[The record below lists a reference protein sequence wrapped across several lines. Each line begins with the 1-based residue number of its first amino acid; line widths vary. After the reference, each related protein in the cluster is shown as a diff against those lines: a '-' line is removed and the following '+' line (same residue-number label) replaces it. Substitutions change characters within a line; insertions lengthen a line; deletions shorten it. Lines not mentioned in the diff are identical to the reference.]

1 MLLFVMPK
9 FWLNALRTC
18 ALPLLAE
25 LSISYV
31 NGVYHPRY
39 AHIRTVYWV
48 TASFLVSPQ
57 NLRIWNK
64 IMRTKPRAAE
74 MITQNIFGKRKT
86 GSSSIS
92 SSQSQN
98 ISDDRLLARISHRT
112 GTRGREVSHESFGR
126 SHDST
131 RSYALAPNVAD
142 ECWARVTY

>member
-1 MLLFVMPK
+1 MCVATVSRAVNF
-9 FWLNALRTC
+9 LREWSV
-18 ALPLLAE
+18 P
-25 LSISYV
+25 SK
-31 NGVYHPRY
+31 
-39 AHIRTVYWV
+39 IRTYSYGLLGYRIVLSQS
-48 TASFLVSPQ
+48 TELANMEQDNENQASGRCNDHPKYV
-57 NLRIWNK
+57 WK
-64 IMRTKPRAAE
+64 K
-74 MITQNIFGKRKT
+74 KT
-86 GSSSIS
+86 GSSSVS